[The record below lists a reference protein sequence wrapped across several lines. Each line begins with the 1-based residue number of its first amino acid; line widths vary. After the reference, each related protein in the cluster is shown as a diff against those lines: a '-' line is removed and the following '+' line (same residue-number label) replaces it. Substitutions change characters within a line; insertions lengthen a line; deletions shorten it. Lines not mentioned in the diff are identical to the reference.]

1 MIKDS
6 AYSVKSISADAVV
19 ACVLGGLSL
28 LGIIGAIL
36 ASYLYDGKG
45 PAAIGLLGIGGFIFA
60 LVGLGFSITA
70 WKSQDGGL
78 LMKRIAI
85 IVNAIPLLGALIL
98 YILGWVL

>member
-6 AYSVKSISADAVV
+6 AYSIKSISVDAVV
-19 ACVLGGLSL
+19 SCVLGGVSL
-28 LGIIGAIL
+28 LGILGAIL
-36 ASYLYDGKG
+36 ASYLYNGNG
-45 PAAIGLLGIGGFIFA
+45 PAAVGLLGIGSLIFA
-60 LVGLGFSITA
+60 LSGLGFGIAA

-85 IVNAIPLLGALIL
+85 ILNAVPLLGAVIL